1 MRDNVRAFVAA
12 AAAEFDLPGPI
23 YEFGS
28 FIVPGQEAI
37 GDLRSLFPGRD
48 YIGCDMRAGPGVDR
62 VEDLS
67 QLTLPDESAA
77 TIVCVETLEHVF
89 EVRRAVDELLRVLA
103 PGGMIVITT
112 PFNFHLHS
120 YPGDYWRLTPSC
132 LQGLLAPL
140 AATVVGSQGV
150 ESFPHTVLA
159 VGCKAPVPVNFAA
172 RAERFIARFQAR
184 LREAKAAE
192 PRGRRFK
199 RRVVSLVRS
208 KGERRHV
215 REYYDARFVVS
226 QSRTSP
232 DVLLRATASSWA
244 ARHGAAEA

>member
-12 AAAEFDLPGPI
+12 AAAEFEMPGPI

-37 GDLRSLFPGRD
+37 GDLRPLFPDRE
-48 YIGCDMRAGPGVDR
+48 YVGCDMREGPGVDR
-62 VEDLS
+62 VEDIS
-67 QLTLPDESAA
+67 QLSLADESVP

-112 PFNFHLHS
+112 PFNFYLHD
-120 YPGDYWRLTPSC
+120 YPGDYWRLTPPC

-150 ESFPHTVLA
+150 EKFPHTVLA
-159 VGCKAPVPVNFAA
+159 LGCKAPVPGDFAA
-172 RAERFIARFQAR
+172 RTERFIARFQAW
-184 LREAKAAE
+184 LQAVKEAE

-199 RRVVSLVRS
+199 RRIVSLVRS
-208 KGERRHV
+208 KGERR
-215 REYYDARFVVS
+215 RERDYYDARFVVS
-226 QSRTSP
+226 QASMS
-232 DVLLRATASSWA
+232 TASL
-244 ARHGAAEA
+244 RELVR

>member
-1 MRDNVRAFVAA
+1 MRDNVRAFVVA

-28 FIVPGQEAI
+28 YIVPGQEAI
-37 GDLRSLFPGRD
+37 GDLRPLFPGRE
-48 YIGCDMRAGPGVDR
+48 YVGCDMRAGPGVDR

-67 QLTLPDESAA
+67 QLTLSDESAA
-77 TIVCVETLEHVF
+77 TILCVETLEHVF

-112 PFNFHLHS
+112 PFNFHLHN

-159 VGCKAPVPVNFAA
+159 LGCKAPVPVDFTA
-172 RAERFIARFQAR
+172 RTDRFLTRFQAS
-184 LREAKAAE
+184 LNHAKAAE
-192 PRGRRFK
+192 PRGRRLK
-199 RRVVSLVRS
+199 RRIVSLVRS
-208 KGERRHV
+208 KGERRRE
-215 REYYDARFVVS
+215 REYYEARFVVS
-226 QSRTSP
+226 QSQTNHR
-232 DVLLRATASSWA
+232 VLMPEWVT
-244 ARHGAAEA
+244 HV

>member
-1 MRDNVRAFVAA
+1 MRANVRAFVAA
-12 AAAEFDLPGPI
+12 AAAEFDLPGPV

-28 FIVPGQEAI
+28 YIVPGQETI
-37 GDLRSLFPGRD
+37 GDLRPLFPGRE
-48 YIGCDMRAGPGVDR
+48 YVGCDMREGPGVDR
-62 VEDLS
+62 VEDLA
-67 QLTLPDESAA
+67 QLSLADESAP

-89 EVRRAVDELLRVLA
+89 EVRRAVDELLRVLT

-112 PFNFHLHS
+112 PFNFHLHG
-120 YPGDYWRLTPSC
+120 YPDDYWRLTPSC

-159 VGCKAPVPVNFAA
+159 VGCKAPLPADFAA
-172 RAERFIARFQAR
+172 RTERFIARFQAW
-184 LREAKAAE
+184 LQAAKNAE

-199 RRVVSLVRS
+199 RRIVSLVRS
-208 KGERRHV
+208 KGERRHE

-226 QSRTSP
+226 QSSKSP
-232 DVLLRATASSWA
+232 TLLRDMV
-244 ARHGAAEA
+244 R